1 MEKGGE
7 IEGCLTYLR
16 LTNLE
21 SVKMMKFFEQM
32 FFSFYEVWEQ
42 KESVFEMLNFG
53 EMKYENLERAAF
65 CVLKVKKN
73 YQMCNAL
80 I

>member
-1 MEKGGE
+1 
-7 IEGCLTYLR
+7 
-16 LTNLE
+16 
-21 SVKMMKFFEQM
+21 
-32 FFSFYEVWEQ
+32 
-42 KESVFEMLNFG
+42 MLNFG